1 MEYNPVAERN
11 DILDCMTYISQSDLD
26 KTDIVRE
33 NLTYINEPH
42 AAWESSSNYLN
53 REIDYLKDMVRQL
66 RFELWELKDIVKEK
80 GIMFEESCDEKYA
93 ENWRET

>member
-1 MEYNPVAERN
+1 MISQKESSTEYNPFVIERN
-11 DILDCMTYISQSDLD
+11 DILDCRAY
-26 KTDIVRE
+26 V
-33 NLTYINEPH
+33 NEPR
-42 AAWESSSNYLN
+42 AGWESSSNYLN

-93 ENWRET
+93 EGWR

>member
-11 DILDCMTYISQSDLD
+11 DILDCMTYINKSDLD
-26 KTDIVRE
+26 KIDHLRE

-53 REIDYLKDMVRQL
+53 REIDYLRDMVRQL
-66 RFELWELKDIVKEK
+66 SLEVSELRIIIKNK
-80 GIMFEESCDEKYA
+80 GITFEESCDEKYA